1 MMTKQA
7 HQVIRRASI
16 TTIRACFTLSFVF
29 IITLAQGL
37 YPPDSLRMVWSD
49 QSLPADARLQSM
61 QDYCDQILL
70 RSDPD
75 SAVLLAQHMLDLAE
89 SSSKN
94 NYKSEAM
101 RILGESHHY
110 CGNIPQA
117 MAYLEQSL
125 QQSIDDE
132 YSKGIANAHYGI
144 GNILVER
151 GEYFV
156 ALDHY
161 HKSIIFSQKIADN
174 NAIAKTYIAMGIL
187 LYDQG
192 DASGSLALF
201 EKALALSKDD
211 QDFRKTG
218 RINNNIGVIYHEQEN
233 FKLAMEYFET
243 AYTLFEQA
251 GEKRG
256 MATTMNNLGDLYSS
270 LDKNQ
275 EALNYNMESLKM
287 REELGDIR
295 GIANC
300 YNVIGDNLTRQERYD
315 EALHYYI
322 KSAEIRKEL
331 GEKRAMSRVYGQLG
345 QLYFIRENFNEGLLW
360 CTKAYEISDTIGAKM
375 EKLEAC
381 DCLYNIHKS
390 QGETELALEYHEHM
404 IQLEHELKSEETMQS
419 LQALEFKKIMLK
431 DSLQKEQ
438 EIIRVEMVHQQEVSK
453 KNKQRNIFLIS
464 GIAVLLLSGGLYNRL
479 RYIRRSRETIRK
491 EKERSEELLL
501 NILPEETAA
510 ELKAK
515 GYVKARDFDL
525 VTVMFT
531 DFKGFT
537 KVAEKLSA
545 KELVAEID
553 FYYKAF
559 DKIISRH
566 RLEKIKTIGDSY
578 MCAGGLPV
586 PNETNPTDVVQ
597 AALEI
602 QNFMQKLK
610 QKRMKEGKSFFD
622 LRIGIH
628 TGAVVAGVVGITKFQ
643 YDIWGDTVNI
653 ASHMESSCEPGQVN
667 ISQTTFEKVKSKFE
681 CIHRG
686 KVDAKNKGAID
697 MYFVRNKE

>member
-1 MMTKQA
+1 MVKQI
-7 HQVIRRASI
+7 HRVIRETKRYALS
-16 TTIRACFTLSFVF
+16 ACFTLSFLF
-29 IITLAQGL
+29 IVAIAHGL
-37 YPPDSLRMVWSD
+37 YPPDSLRLVWSD
-49 QSLPADARLQSM
+49 HSLPLESRLQSM
-61 QDYCDQILL
+61 QNYCDQKLL

-75 SAVLLAQHMLDLAE
+75 SAIILAQHMLELSD
-89 SSSKN
+89 SSSQSQ
-94 NYKSEAM
+94 YKSEAL
-101 RILGESHHY
+101 RILGEAHHY

-117 MAYLEQSL
+117 LNYLNESL
-125 QQSIDDE
+125 KKSTDE
-132 YSKGIANAHYGI
+132 EYFKGIAKAYYSI
-144 GNILVER
+144 GYILVEQ

-161 HKSIIFSQKIADN
+161 HNSIINSQKISDSD
-174 NAIAKTYIAMGIL
+174 AIASTYIAMGIL

-192 DASGSLALF
+192 DASGSLALL
-201 EKALALSKDD
+201 EKALTLSKDD
-211 QDFRKTG
+211 DDLKKTG
-218 RINNNIGVIYHEQEN
+218 RIHNNIGVIYHEQEN
-233 FKLAMEYFET
+233 FKLALEYFEK
-243 AYTLFEQA
+243 ALVLFEQA
-251 GEKRG
+251 GERRG
-256 MATTMNNLGDLYSS
+256 VAVTLNNLGDLYSS
-270 LDKNQ
+270 QDKNQ
-275 EALNYNMESLKM
+275 AALDYNMESLKM

-315 EALHYYI
+315 EALAFYI

-331 GEKRAMSRVYGQLG
+331 GEKRAMSRVYGKLG
-345 QLYFIRENFNEGLLW
+345 QLYFIRNNFNEGLEW

-381 DCLYNIHKS
+381 DCLYKIHKAR
-390 QGETELALEYHEHM
+390 GETELALEYHEHM

-438 EIIRVEMVHQQEVSK
+438 EVIRVELEHQQEVSR

-464 GIAVLLLSGGLYNRL
+464 GIAVLLLSGGLFSRL
-479 RYIRRSRETIRK
+479 RYIRRSRESIRK

-510 ELKAK
+510 ELKEK
-515 GYVKARDFDL
+515 GYVQARDFDY

-553 FYYKAF
+553 FCYKAF
-559 DKIISRH
+559 DKIISRY
-566 RLEKIKTIGDSY
+566 RVEKIKTIGDSY

-628 TGAVVAGVVGITKFQ
+628 TGAVVAGVVGIRKFQ

-667 ISQTTFEKVKSKFE
+667 ISHTTFEKVKSTFK
-681 CIHRG
+681 CVHRG

-697 MYFVRNKE
+697 MYFVRNKD